1 MESAIVSPEQFPFD
15 WFAGVGRN
23 KRKRGNSG
31 SRKTRTYKDL
41 VTAFDIETSPIPGT
55 EQAAMY
61 IWQWQFG
68 LEYTVIGRTWDE
80 WRGFVRALLDHLPED
95 ESLVILVHNLS
106 YEFQFLRTVYDFQP
120 DEVFAVKSRKVLKA
134 TMYGKR
140 LEYRCTYIHSNM
152 SLAQYT
158 KKMRVEHQK
167 LDGEEFDYSKTR
179 YPWTPLTD
187 RELQYCRNDVLGLV
201 EAYTAEM
208 QRDHD
213 NLQTIPLTSTGYVR
227 RDAKRAMRMAG
238 RKMVHD
244 SQPDLETYR
253 MLREAFRGGN
263 THANRYFSGQIL
275 HDVSSADRSSSYSDV
290 LCNCKF
296 PMGRFRELEDPTLED
311 VQKLIRHRRAV
322 LFRFAVWDISM
333 RDPYDGFPY
342 LSRAKCRQVIE
353 GCYDNGR
360 ILSAAY
366 LETTVTDI
374 DFGIICRQ
382 YEWAEIRI
390 IDARYA
396 WYGWLPRPLVLT
408 TIEYYTN
415 KTKLKGVEG
424 QEQFYEKSKNLLNS
438 LYGMMAQDPVKQTID
453 FLASDKRQFV
463 EREDDIGELL
473 ANHARKAFLCYQWGV
488 WITAWA
494 RLRLQEGLDL
504 AGHNAV
510 YCDTDSVKYLGLRDW
525 ASYNALR
532 QKDSK
537 ASGAHATDP
546 HGTEHYMGVFEAEK
560 PYTRFITLG
569 AKKYAYTYED
579 GYLPELDL
587 YTQSRVHATISGVS
601 KKYGGPE
608 LDAAGGLDAFKEGF
622 VFVKAGGTE
631 SIYNDS
637 PPMDHLDIDGHR
649 LEIGPNIYIKPST
662 YTLGITAD
670 YERILANPQLYLEM
684 RHRLTD

>member
-1 MESAIVSPEQFPFD
+1 MAESVIVDPTHFPFD
-15 WFAGVGRN
+15 WFEAIGLN

-31 SRKTRTYKDL
+31 SRKKRIYKDL
-41 VTAFDIETSPIPGT
+41 LTAFDIETSPIPGT

-68 LEYTVIGRTWDE
+68 LEYTVMGRTWDE
-80 WRGFVRALLDHLPED
+80 WRGFTRCLLDHLPD
-95 ESLVILVHNLS
+95 DQSLVILVHNLS
-106 YEFQFLRTVYDFQP
+106 YECQFLRTVYDFKP
-120 DEVFAVKSRKVLKA
+120 DEVFAVKSRKVLKC
-134 TMYGKR
+134 TMYDKR
-140 LEYRCTYIHSNM
+140 LEFRCTYLHSNM

-158 KKMRVEHQK
+158 KKMGVQHQK
-167 LDGEEFDYSKTR
+167 LDGEEFDYDQIR
-179 YPWTPLTD
+179 YPWTPLSD
-187 RELQYCRNDVLGLV
+187 RELQYCQNDVLGLV
-201 EAYTAEM
+201 EAYQAEM
-208 QRDHD
+208 DRDHD

-244 SQPDLETYR
+244 SQPDLDTYR

-275 HDVSSADRSSSYSDV
+275 RGVSSADRSSSYPDV

-296 PMGRFRELEDPTLED
+296 PMGRFRVLEDPTLSGI
-311 VQKLIRHRRAV
+311 KSLIRHRRAV
-322 LFRFAVWDISM
+322 LFRFAVWGITM

-342 LSRAKCRQVIE
+342 LSRSKCREVIG
-353 GCYDNGR
+353 GCFDNGR
-360 ILSAAY
+360 ILFAEY
-366 LETTVTDI
+366 LETTVTDV
-374 DFGIICRQ
+374 DFGIIERQ
-382 YEWAEIRI
+382 YEWDDIQI

-415 KTKLKGVEG
+415 KTKLKGVAG

-453 FLASDKRQFV
+453 FISEAPEQFV
-463 EREDDIGELL
+463 EREDDIAELL
-473 ANHARKAFLCYQWGV
+473 AEHSHKAFLCYQWGV

-510 YCDTDSVKYLGLRDW
+510 YCDTDSVKYLGQVDW
-525 ASYNALR
+525 TAYNAKR
-532 QKDSK
+532 MKDST

-546 HGTEHYMGVFEAEK
+546 KGTEHYMGVFEAEQ
-560 PYTRFITLG
+560 PYSRFVTLG
-569 AKKYAYTYED
+569 AKKYAYDYGD
-579 GYLPELDL
+579 GK
-587 YTQSRVHATISGVS
+587 THATISGVS
-601 KKYGGPE
+601 KKWGGPE
-608 LDAAGGLDAFKEGF
+608 LDAAGGLSAFKEGF
-622 VFVKAGGTE
+622 IFTKAGGTE
-631 SIYNDS
+631 SIYNDH
-637 PPMDHLDIDGHR
+637 PPTDHMIIDGHR

-670 YERILANPQLYLEM
+670 YERILQNPTLFM
-684 RHRLTD
+684 DMKHRLTE